1 MGFRHSHLSIAAMN
15 ANILKW
21 FWNTSRGLRLQ
32 SCINAVLGIIHVGLD
47 FAFIAATKLAID
59 IATGRSQ
66 SSLSLAAAL
75 LIGIMVSQIVMG
87 FTRKWVA
94 AILGVRSQN
103 MLQLRLFNHI
113 LQSEWSGIEKHHS
126 GDVLNRLEHDVKDIT
141 NVITETLPSILGLT
155 FRFAGAFLFLYSMD
169 KTLACMLVFVAPVF
183 ILLSKIYVRKM
194 RALTREIRNTDSKIQ
209 SILQESIQHRIIIK
223 TLERCQSMV
232 EKLGVNQA
240 LLRKQI
246 RQRTLF
252 SSFSATM
259 LSAGFG
265 GGYLITFL
273 WGANR
278 LHEGTITYGMMIAF
292 IQLVGQIQGPFRE
305 LTRYI
310 PVIVN
315 SLTACDRLMELQ
327 HTPLEPAGSPI
338 RLSEG
343 GIDIKNVTFAYDE
356 HRTIL
361 QQLQFHFP
369 IGSITAIQG
378 ETGAGKTTLIR
389 LILALMKPAS
399 GCIEI
404 FDAQGNRYPISPQ
417 TRCNLVYVPQGN
429 TLFSGTIRDNLLL
442 GNPAATEEQ
451 MLEALRTAC
460 AEFAIERGLD
470 AICGELGAGLSE
482 GQAQRISIARA
493 LLRDGC
499 ILLLDEATSAL
510 DGETEQEML
519 HRLHEWSGGKKT
531 IIFITHRQAV
541 LDYCTQSLTLKRE
554 N

>member
-1 MGFRHSHLSIAAMN
+1 MFSMSG
-15 ANILKW
+15 NIPKW

-59 IATGRSQ
+59 IATGRSRQ
-66 SSLSLAAAL
+66 SLSIAAAL
-75 LIGIMVSQIVMG
+75 LIGIMLSQILMG

-103 MLQLRLFNHI
+103 MLQLRLFSH
-113 LQSEWSGIEKHHS
+113 LMKSEWSGIEKHHS
-126 GDVLNRLEHDVKDIT
+126 GDVLNRLEHDVRDIT
-141 NVITETLPSILGLT
+141 NVITETIPSVLGLIV
-155 FRFAGAFLFLYSMD
+155 RFIGAFIFLYSMD
-169 KTLACMLVFVAPVF
+169 STLACMLVFVAPAF
-183 ILLSKIYVRKM
+183 ILLSKLYIRKM
-194 RALTREIRNTDSKIQ
+194 RALTREIRNTDSRIQ
-209 SILQESIQHRIIIK
+209 SILQESIQHRIILK
-223 TLERCQSMV
+223 TLERCHTMV
-232 EKLGVNQA
+232 QKLGISQA
-240 LLRKQI
+240 MLRRQI

-259 LSAGFG
+259 LNAGFG

-278 LHEGTITYGMMIAF
+278 LHDGEITYGMMIAF

-305 LTRYI
+305 ITRYI
-310 PVIVN
+310 PIIVN
-315 SLTACDRLMELQ
+315 SITACDRLMELQ
-327 HTPLEPAGSPI
+327 ETPAEPEGDAI
-338 RLSEG
+338 RLHTG
-343 GIDIKNVTFAYDE
+343 GIRINNVTYAYDT

-361 QQLQFHFP
+361 HQLNFDFP

-389 LILALMKPAS
+389 LILALVKPQDGS
-399 GCIEI
+399 LEI
-404 FDAQGNRYPISPQ
+404 YDNRGESYAVCPQ

-429 TLFSGTIRDNLLL
+429 TIFSGTIRDNLLL
-442 GNPAATEEQ
+442 GNPSATEEQ

-470 AICGELGAGLSE
+470 AACGELGAGLSE

-510 DGETEQEML
+510 DNETEQELL
-519 HRLHEWSGGKKT
+519 HRIQQWSNGRKT
-531 IIFITHRQAV
+531 IIFVTHRQAV
-541 LDYCTQSLTLKRE
+541 LNYCTQFLTLKRE
-554 N
+554 

>member
-1 MGFRHSHLSIAAMN
+1 MSS
-15 ANILKW
+15 NIPRW
-21 FWNTSRGLRLQ
+21 FWHTSRGLRLQ

-66 SSLSLAAAL
+66 SSLNIAAAL
-75 LIGIMVSQIVMG
+75 LIGIMLSQILMG

-103 MLQLRLFNHI
+103 MLQLRLFSH
-113 LQSEWSGIEKHHS
+113 LMQSEWSGIEKHHS

-141 NVITETLPSILGLT
+141 NVITETIPSVLGLT
-155 FRFAGAFLFLYSMD
+155 VRFVGAFIFLYSMD
-169 KTLACMLVFVAPVF
+169 ETLACLLVFVAPVF
-183 ILLSKIYVRKM
+183 ILLSKLYIRKM
-194 RALTREIRNTDSKIQ
+194 RTLTREIRNTDSKIQ
-209 SILQESIQHRIIIK
+209 SILQESIQHRIILK
-223 TLERCQSMV
+223 TLERCQTMV
-232 EKLGVNQA
+232 ERLGISQA
-240 LLRKQI
+240 MLRKQI
-246 RQRTLF
+246 RKRTLF

-278 LHEGTITYGMMIAF
+278 LHDGEITYGMMIAF

-315 SLTACDRLMELQ
+315 SITACDRLMELQ
-327 HTPLEPAGSPI
+327 ETPTEPTGDAI
-338 RLSEG
+338 RISEG
-343 GIDIKNVTFAYDE
+343 GIRINDVSYAYDQ
-356 HRTIL
+356 HRMIL
-361 QQLQFHFP
+361 NHLSYNFP

-389 LILALMKPAS
+389 LILALMKPQS
-399 GCIEI
+399 GSLEI
-404 FDAQGNRYPISPQ
+404 YDAQERSYAISPQ

-429 TLFSGTIRDNLLL
+429 TIFSGTIRDNLLL
-442 GNPAATEEQ
+442 GNPTATESQ
-451 MLEALRTAC
+451 MQDALQIAC

-470 AICGELGAGLSE
+470 TPCGELGAGLSE

-493 LLRDGC
+493 LLRQGS

-510 DGETEQEML
+510 DNETEQELL
-519 HRLHEWSGGKKT
+519 HRLHQWSGGKKT

-541 LDYCTQSLTLKRE
+541 LDYCTQSLTLKE
-554 N
+554 ES

>member
-1 MGFRHSHLSIAAMN
+1 MSS
-15 ANILKW
+15 NIPRW
-21 FWNTSRGLRLQ
+21 FWHTSRGLRLQ

-66 SSLSLAAAL
+66 SSLNLAAAL
-75 LIGIMVSQIVMG
+75 LIGIMLSQILMG

-103 MLQLRLFNHI
+103 MLQLRLFSH
-113 LQSEWSGIEKHHS
+113 LMQSEWSGIEKHHS

-141 NVITETLPSILGLT
+141 NVITETIPSVLGLT
-155 FRFAGAFLFLYSMD
+155 VRFVGAFIFLYSMD
-169 KTLACMLVFVAPVF
+169 ETLACLLVFVAPAF
-183 ILLSKIYVRKM
+183 ILLSKLYIRKM

-209 SILQESIQHRIIIK
+209 SILQESIQHRIILK
-223 TLERCQSMV
+223 TLERCQTMV
-232 EKLGVNQA
+232 ERLGISQA
-240 LLRKQI
+240 MLRKQI
-246 RQRTLF
+246 KQRTLF

-273 WGANR
+273 WGVNR
-278 LHEGTITYGMMIAF
+278 LHDGEITYGMMIAF

-310 PVIVN
+310 PIIVN
-315 SLTACDRLMELQ
+315 SITACDRLMELQ
-327 HTPLEPAGSPI
+327 ETPAEPEGEAI
-338 RLSEG
+338 RLAEG
-343 GIDIKNVTFAYDE
+343 GIRINDVSYAYDE
-356 HRTIL
+356 HRTVL
-361 QQLQFHFP
+361 NQLSYNFP

-389 LILALMKPAS
+389 LILALMKPQRGS
-399 GCIEI
+399 LEI
-404 FDAQGNRYPISPQ
+404 YDAQERSYAICPQ

-429 TLFSGTIRDNLLL
+429 TIFSGTLRDNLLL
-442 GNPAATEEQ
+442 GNPSATDEQ
-451 MLEALRTAC
+451 MLEALKTAC

-470 AICGELGAGLSE
+470 ATFGELGAGLSE

-510 DGETEQEML
+510 DNETEQELL
-519 HRLHEWSGGKKT
+519 HRLHQWSGGKKT

-541 LDYCTQSLTLKRE
+541 LEYCTQSLTLKKE
-554 N
+554 D

>member
-1 MGFRHSHLSIAAMN
+1 MSS
-15 ANILKW
+15 NIPRW
-21 FWNTSRGLRLQ
+21 FWHTSRGLRLQ

-66 SSLSLAAAL
+66 SSLNIAAAL
-75 LIGIMVSQIVMG
+75 LIGIMLSQILMG

-103 MLQLRLFNHI
+103 MLQLRLFSH
-113 LQSEWSGIEKHHS
+113 LMQSEWSGIEKHHS

-141 NVITETLPSILGLT
+141 NVITETIPSVLGLT
-155 FRFAGAFLFLYSMD
+155 VRFVGAFIFLYSMD
-169 KTLACMLVFVAPVF
+169 ETLACLLVFVAPVF
-183 ILLSKIYVRKM
+183 ILLSKLYIRKM
-194 RALTREIRNTDSKIQ
+194 RTLTREIRNTDSKIQ
-209 SILQESIQHRIIIK
+209 SILQESIQHRIILK
-223 TLERCQSMV
+223 TQERCQTMV
-232 EKLGVNQA
+232 ERLGISQA
-240 LLRKQI
+240 MLRKQI
-246 RQRTLF
+246 RKRTLF

-278 LHEGTITYGMMIAF
+278 LHDGEITYGMMIAF

-315 SLTACDRLMELQ
+315 SITACDRLMELQ
-327 HTPLEPAGSPI
+327 ETPTEPTGDAI
-338 RLSEG
+338 RISEG
-343 GIDIKNVTFAYDE
+343 GIRINDVSYAYDQ
-356 HRTIL
+356 HRMIL
-361 QQLQFHFP
+361 NHLSYNFP

-389 LILALMKPAS
+389 LILALMKPQS
-399 GCIEI
+399 GSLEI
-404 FDAQGNRYPISPQ
+404 YDAQERSYAISPQ

-429 TLFSGTIRDNLLL
+429 TIFSGTIRDNLLL
-442 GNPAATEEQ
+442 GNPTATESQ
-451 MLEALRTAC
+451 MQDALQIAC

-470 AICGELGAGLSE
+470 TPCGELGAGLSE

-493 LLRDGC
+493 LLRQGS

-510 DGETEQEML
+510 DNETEQELL
-519 HRLHEWSGGKKT
+519 HRLHQWSGGKKT

-541 LDYCTQSLTLKRE
+541 LDYCTQSLTLKE
-554 N
+554 ES

>member
-1 MGFRHSHLSIAAMN
+1 MN
-15 ANILKW
+15 TNIPRW

-59 IATGRSQ
+59 IATGRSY
-66 SSLSLAAAL
+66 SSLTLAAAL
-75 LIGIMVSQIVMG
+75 LIGIMLSQILMG
-87 FTRKWVA
+87 FTRKWIA

-103 MLQLRLFNHI
+103 MLQLRLFSH
-113 LQSEWSGIEKHHS
+113 LMQSEWSGIEKHHS
-126 GDVLNRLEHDVKDIT
+126 GDVLNRLEHDIKDIT
-141 NVITETLPSILGLT
+141 NVITETIPSVLGLIV
-155 FRFAGAFLFLYSMD
+155 RFVGAFIFLYSMD
-169 KTLACMLVFVAPVF
+169 ETLACLLVFVAPVF
-183 ILLSKIYVRKM
+183 ILLSKLYIKKM
-194 RALTREIRNTDSKIQ
+194 RALTRDIRNTDSNIQ
-209 SILQESIQHRIIIK
+209 SILQESIQHRVILK
-223 TLERCQSMV
+223 TLERCQTMV
-232 EKLGVNQA
+232 ERLGISQA

-273 WGANR
+273 WGVNR
-278 LHEGTITYGMMIAF
+278 LHDGEITYGMMIAF

-315 SLTACDRLMELQ
+315 SITACDRLMELQ
-327 HTPLEPAGSPI
+327 ETPTEPEGNAI
-338 RLSEG
+338 RLPEG
-343 GIDIKNVTFAYDE
+343 GIRINDVTYAYDQ

-361 QQLQFHFP
+361 KHLSFHFP
-369 IGSITAIQG
+369 IGSTTAIQG

-389 LILALMKPAS
+389 LILALMKPQS
-399 GCIEI
+399 GSLEI
-404 FDAQGNRYPISPQ
+404 YDAQGKSYAISPQ

-429 TLFSGTIRDNLLL
+429 TIFSGTIRDNLLL
-442 GNPAATEEQ
+442 GNPTAAESQ
-451 MLEALRTAC
+451 MLEALQTAC

-470 AICGELGAGLSE
+470 TPCGELGAGLSE

-493 LLRDGC
+493 LLRQGC

-510 DGETEQEML
+510 DNETEQELL
-519 HRLHEWSGGKKT
+519 HRLRQWSGGKKT

-541 LDYCTQSLTLKRE
+541 LDHSTQFLTLKKER
-554 N
+554 

>member
-1 MGFRHSHLSIAAMN
+1 MSS
-15 ANILKW
+15 NIPRW
-21 FWNTSRGLRLQ
+21 FWHTSRGLRLQ

-66 SSLSLAAAL
+66 SSLNLAAAL
-75 LIGIMVSQIVMG
+75 LIGIMLSQILMG

-103 MLQLRLFNHI
+103 MLQLRLFSH
-113 LQSEWSGIEKHHS
+113 LMQSEWSGIEKHHS
-126 GDVLNRLEHDVKDIT
+126 GDVLNRLE
-141 NVITETLPSILGLT
+141 LGLT
-155 FRFAGAFLFLYSMD
+155 VRFVGAFIFLYSMD
-169 KTLACMLVFVAPVF
+169 ETLACLLVFVAPAF
-183 ILLSKIYVRKM
+183 ILLSKLYIRKM

-209 SILQESIQHRIIIK
+209 SILQESIQHRIILK
-223 TLERCQSMV
+223 TLERCQTMV
-232 EKLGVNQA
+232 ERLGISQA
-240 LLRKQI
+240 MLRKQI
-246 RQRTLF
+246 KQRTLF

-273 WGANR
+273 WGVNR
-278 LHEGTITYGMMIAF
+278 LHDGEITYGMMIAF

-310 PVIVN
+310 PIIVN
-315 SLTACDRLMELQ
+315 SITACDRLMELQ
-327 HTPLEPAGSPI
+327 ETPAEPEGEAI
-338 RLSEG
+338 RLAEG
-343 GIDIKNVTFAYDE
+343 GIRINDVSYAYDE
-356 HRTIL
+356 HRTVL
-361 QQLQFHFP
+361 NQLSYHFP

-389 LILALMKPAS
+389 LILALMKPQRGS
-399 GCIEI
+399 LEI
-404 FDAQGNRYPISPQ
+404 YDAQERSYAISPQ

-429 TLFSGTIRDNLLL
+429 TIFSGTLRDNLLL
-442 GNPAATEEQ
+442 GNPSATDEQ
-451 MLEALRTAC
+451 MLEALKTAC

-470 AICGELGAGLSE
+470 ATFGELGAGLSE

-510 DGETEQEML
+510 DNETEQELL
-519 HRLHEWSGGKKT
+519 HRLHQWSGGKKT

-541 LDYCTQSLTLKRE
+541 LEYCTQSLTLKKE
-554 N
+554 D

>member
-1 MGFRHSHLSIAAMN
+1 MN
-15 ANILKW
+15 SSTLTWLWK
-21 FWNTSRGLRLQ
+21 TSRGLRLQ

-47 FAFIAATKLAID
+47 FSFIAATKLAID
-59 IATGRSQ
+59 IATGKSN
-66 SSLSLAAAL
+66 SSLNLAAAL
-75 LIGIMVSQIVMG
+75 LVGIMLSQILMG

-103 MLQLRLFNHI
+103 MLQLRLFRH
-113 LQSEWSGIEKHHS
+113 LMQSEWSGIEKHHS

-141 NVITETLPSILGLT
+141 NVITETLPSVLGLVV
-155 FRFAGAFLFLYSMD
+155 RFVGAFFFLFSMD
-169 KTLACMLVFVAPVF
+169 KSLACLLVFVAPVF
-183 ILLSKIYVRKM
+183 ILLSKIYIKKM

-209 SILQESIQHRIIIK
+209 SILQESIQHRIILK

-232 EKLGVNQA
+232 ERLGASQA

-273 WGANR
+273 WGVTR
-278 LHEGTITYGMMIAF
+278 LHEGAITYGMMIAF

-310 PVIVN
+310 PIIVN
-315 SLTACDRLMELQ
+315 SITACDRLMELQ
-327 HTPLEPAGSPI
+327 KTPAEPEGNPI
-338 RLSEG
+338 RLTEG
-343 GIDIKNVTFAYDE
+343 GLDIKDVSYAYDE
-356 HRTIL
+356 HRTIINHL
-361 QQLQFHFP
+361 NFQFP

-389 LILALMKPAS
+389 LILALMKPQS
-399 GCIEI
+399 GNIEI
-404 FDAQGNRYPISPQ
+404 YDANGNCYAVSPQ

-429 TLFSGTIRDNLLL
+429 TIFSGTIHDNLLL
-442 GNPAATEEQ
+442 GNPSATEEQ
-451 MLEALRTAC
+451 MHEALRTAC

-470 AICGELGAGLSE
+470 APCGELGAGLSE

-493 LLRDGC
+493 LLREGS

-510 DGETEQEML
+510 DSETEQELL
-519 HRLHEWSGGKKT
+519 HRLHQWSGGKKT

-541 LDYCTQSLTLKRE
+541 LDYCTQFLTLERE
-554 N
+554 S

>member
-1 MGFRHSHLSIAAMN
+1 MSS
-15 ANILKW
+15 NIPRW
-21 FWNTSRGLRLQ
+21 FWHTSRGLRLQ

-66 SSLSLAAAL
+66 SSLNIAAAL
-75 LIGIMVSQIVMG
+75 LIGIMLSQILMG

-103 MLQLRLFNHI
+103 MLQLRLFSH
-113 LQSEWSGIEKHHS
+113 LMQSEWSGIEKHHS

-141 NVITETLPSILGLT
+141 NVITETIPSVLGLT
-155 FRFAGAFLFLYSMD
+155 VRFVGAFFFLYSMD
-169 KTLACMLVFVAPVF
+169 KTLACMLIFVAPVF
-183 ILLSKIYVRKM
+183 ILLSKLYIRKM

-209 SILQESIQHRIIIK
+209 SILQESIQHRIILK
-223 TLERCQSMV
+223 TLERCQTMV
-232 EKLGVNQA
+232 ERLGISQA
-240 LLRKQI
+240 MLRKQI
-246 RQRTLF
+246 KQRTLF

-278 LHEGTITYGMMIAF
+278 LHDGEITYGMMIAF

-310 PVIVN
+310 PIIVN
-315 SLTACDRLMELQ
+315 SITACDRLMELQ
-327 HTPLEPAGSPI
+327 ETPAEPTGETI

-343 GIDIKNVTFAYDE
+343 GIRINDVSYAYDE
-356 HRTIL
+356 HRTVL
-361 QQLQFHFP
+361 SHLSYHFP

-389 LILALMKPAS
+389 LILALMKPQS
-399 GCIEI
+399 GSLEI
-404 FDAQGNRYPISPQ
+404 YNVQERSYVISPQ
-417 TRCNLVYVPQGN
+417 TRSNLVYVPQGN
-429 TLFSGTIRDNLLL
+429 TIFSGTLRDNLLL
-442 GNPAATEEQ
+442 GNPTATEEQ
-451 MLEALRTAC
+451 MLEALKTAC
-460 AEFAIERGLD
+460 AEFALERGLD
-470 AICGELGAGLSE
+470 ATFGELGAGLSE

-493 LLRDGC
+493 LLRNGC

-510 DGETEQEML
+510 DNETEQELL
-519 HRLHEWSGGKKT
+519 HRLHQWSDGKKT

-554 N
+554 S

>member
-1 MGFRHSHLSIAAMN
+1 MSS
-15 ANILKW
+15 NIPRW
-21 FWNTSRGLRLQ
+21 FWHTSRGLRLQ

-66 SSLSLAAAL
+66 SSLNIAAAL
-75 LIGIMVSQIVMG
+75 LIGIMLSQILMG

-103 MLQLRLFNHI
+103 MLQLRLFSH
-113 LQSEWSGIEKHHS
+113 LMQSEWSGIEKHHS

-141 NVITETLPSILGLT
+141 NVITETIPSVLGLT
-155 FRFAGAFLFLYSMD
+155 VRFVGAFIFLYSMD
-169 KTLACMLVFVAPVF
+169 ETLACLLVFVAPVF
-183 ILLSKIYVRKM
+183 ILLSKLYIRKM
-194 RALTREIRNTDSKIQ
+194 RTLTREIRNTDSKIQ
-209 SILQESIQHRIIIK
+209 SILQESIQHRIILK
-223 TLERCQSMV
+223 TLERCQTMV
-232 EKLGVNQA
+232 ERLGISQTM
-240 LLRKQI
+240 LRKQI
-246 RQRTLF
+246 RKRTLF

-278 LHEGTITYGMMIAF
+278 LHDGEITYGMMIAF

-315 SLTACDRLMELQ
+315 SITACDRLMELQ
-327 HTPLEPAGSPI
+327 ETPTEPTGDAI
-338 RLSEG
+338 RISEG
-343 GIDIKNVTFAYDE
+343 GIRINDVSYAYDQ
-356 HRTIL
+356 HRMIL
-361 QQLQFHFP
+361 NHLSYNFP

-389 LILALMKPAS
+389 LILALMKPQS
-399 GCIEI
+399 GSLEI
-404 FDAQGNRYPISPQ
+404 YDAQERSYAISPQ

-429 TLFSGTIRDNLLL
+429 TIFSGTIRDNLLL
-442 GNPAATEEQ
+442 GNPTATESQ
-451 MLEALRTAC
+451 MQDALQIAC

-470 AICGELGAGLSE
+470 APCGELGAGLSE

-493 LLRDGC
+493 LLRQGS

-510 DGETEQEML
+510 DNETEQELL
-519 HRLHEWSGGKKT
+519 HRLHQWSGGKKT

-541 LDYCTQSLTLKRE
+541 LDYCTQSLILKGE
-554 N
+554 S

>member
-1 MGFRHSHLSIAAMN
+1 MST
-15 ANILKW
+15 NILRW

-32 SCINAVLGIIHVGLD
+32 SCINAILGIIHVGLD
-47 FAFIAATKLAID
+47 FAFIAATKLSID
-59 IATGRSQ
+59 IATGRSE
-66 SSLSLAAAL
+66 SSLNIAAAL
-75 LIGIMVSQIVMG
+75 LIGIMLSQILMG

-103 MLQLRLFNHI
+103 MLQLRLFNH
-113 LQSEWSGIEKHHS
+113 LMQSEWSGIEKHHS

-141 NVITETLPSILGLT
+141 NVITETIPSVLGLIV
-155 FRFAGAFLFLYSMD
+155 RFVGAFIFLYSMD
-169 KTLACMLVFVAPVF
+169 KTLAFLLVFVAPVF
-183 ILLSKIYVRKM
+183 ILLSKIYVKKM
-194 RALTREIRNTDSKIQ
+194 RALTRDIRNTDSKIQ
-209 SILQESIQHRIIIK
+209 SILQESIQHRIILK

-232 EKLGVNQA
+232 DRLGISQA

-273 WGANR
+273 WGVTR
-278 LHEGTITYGMMIAF
+278 LHEGAITYGMMIAF

-310 PVIVN
+310 PIIVN
-315 SLTACDRLMELQ
+315 SITACDRLMELQ
-327 HTPLEPAGSPI
+327 DVPMEPDGEPI
-338 RLSEG
+338 QLKEG
-343 GIDIKNVTFAYDE
+343 GIQIKNVTYAYDK

-361 QQLQFHFP
+361 HQLQFNFP

-378 ETGAGKTTLIR
+378 ETGAGKTTLVR
-389 LILALMKPAS
+389 LILALMKPQS
-399 GCIEI
+399 GNIEI
-404 FDAQGNRYPISPQ
+404 YDDKGEHHIMSPQ
-417 TRCNLVYVPQGN
+417 TRCNLIYVPQGN
-429 TLFSGTIRDNLLL
+429 TIFSGTIRDNLLL
-442 GNPAATEEQ
+442 GNPSATEKQ
-451 MLEALRTAC
+451 MLEALQTAC

-470 AICGELGAGLSE
+470 TTCGELGTGLSE

-493 LLRDGC
+493 LLRKGC

-510 DGETEQEML
+510 DNETEQEL
-519 HRLHEWSGGKKT
+519 LRRLHQWSDGEKT
-531 IIFITHRQAV
+531 IIFVTHRQAV
-541 LDYCTQSLTLKRE
+541 LDYCTQFLTLKRE

>member
-1 MGFRHSHLSIAAMN
+1 MSS
-15 ANILKW
+15 NIPRW

-66 SSLSLAAAL
+66 NYLHIAAAL
-75 LIGIMVSQIVMG
+75 LIGIMLSQILMG

-103 MLQLRLFNHI
+103 MLQLRLFTH
-113 LQSEWSGIEKHHS
+113 LMQSEWSGIEKHHS

-141 NVITETLPSILGLT
+141 NVITETIPSVLGLIV
-155 FRFAGAFLFLYSMD
+155 RFVGAFIFLYSMD
-169 KTLACMLVFVAPVF
+169 KALACLLVFVAPVF
-183 ILLSKIYVRKM
+183 FLLSKLYIRKM

-209 SILQESIQHRIIIK
+209 SILQESIQHRIILR
-223 TLERCQSMV
+223 TLERCQTMA
-232 EKLGVNQA
+232 ERLGITQA
-240 LLRKQI
+240 QLRKQI

-273 WGANR
+273 WSVNR
-278 LHEGTITYGMMIAF
+278 LHEGEITYGMMIAF

-310 PVIVN
+310 PIIVN
-315 SLTACDRLMELQ
+315 SITACDRLMELQ
-327 HTPLEPAGSPI
+327 KTPVERTGDAI
-338 RLSEG
+338 RLTEG
-343 GIDIKNVTFAYDE
+343 GIRIQNVTYAYDD

-361 QQLQFHFP
+361 RQLNFDFP

-389 LILALMKPAS
+389 LILALIKPQNGS
-399 GCIEI
+399 LEI
-404 FDAQGNRYPISPQ
+404 YDEQKKSYAISPQ

-429 TLFSGTIRDNLLL
+429 TIFSGTIRDNLLL
-442 GNPAATEEQ
+442 GNPSATEEQ
-451 MLEALRTAC
+451 MLKALKTAC

-470 AICGELGAGLSE
+470 ATCGELGAGLSE

-510 DGETEQEML
+510 DNDTEQELL
-519 HRLHEWSGGKKT
+519 HRLHQWSNGKKT

-541 LDYCTQSLTLKRE
+541 LDYCTHFLTLKKE
-554 N
+554 M

>member
-1 MGFRHSHLSIAAMN
+1 MSS
-15 ANILKW
+15 NIPRW
-21 FWNTSRGLRLQ
+21 FWHTSRGLRLQ

-66 SSLSLAAAL
+66 SSLNIAAAL
-75 LIGIMVSQIVMG
+75 LIGIMLSQILMG

-103 MLQLRLFNHI
+103 MLQLRLFSH
-113 LQSEWSGIEKHHS
+113 LMQSEWSGIEKHHS

-141 NVITETLPSILGLT
+141 NVITETIPSVLGLT
-155 FRFAGAFLFLYSMD
+155 VRFMGAFFFLYSMD
-169 KTLACMLVFVAPVF
+169 ETLACMLVFVAPVF
-183 ILLSKIYVRKM
+183 ILLSKLYIRKM

-209 SILQESIQHRIIIK
+209 SILQESIQHRIILK
-223 TLERCQSMV
+223 TLERCQTMV
-232 EKLGVNQA
+232 ERLGISQA
-240 LLRKQI
+240 MLRKQI
-246 RQRTLF
+246 KQRTLF

-278 LHEGTITYGMMIAF
+278 LHDGEITYGMMIAF

-310 PVIVN
+310 PIIVN
-315 SLTACDRLMELQ
+315 SITACDRLMELQ
-327 HTPLEPAGSPI
+327 ETPAEPTGEAI
-338 RLSEG
+338 RLCEG
-343 GIDIKNVTFAYDE
+343 GIRINDVSYAYDE

-361 QQLQFHFP
+361 SHLSFHFP

-389 LILALMKPAS
+389 LILALMKPQS
-399 GCIEI
+399 GSLEI
-404 FDAQGNRYPISPQ
+404 YDAQERSYVISPQ

-429 TLFSGTIRDNLLL
+429 TIFSGTLRDNLLL
-442 GNPAATEEQ
+442 GNPTATEEQ
-451 MLEALRTAC
+451 MLEALKTAC
-460 AEFAIERGLD
+460 AEFALERGLD
-470 AICGELGAGLSE
+470 ATFGELGAGLSE

-493 LLRDGC
+493 LLRNGC

-510 DGETEQEML
+510 DNETEQELL
-519 HRLHEWSGGKKT
+519 HRLQQWSDGKKT

-554 N
+554 S

>member
-1 MGFRHSHLSIAAMN
+1 MSS
-15 ANILKW
+15 NIPRW

-66 SSLSLAAAL
+66 SSLNIAAAL
-75 LIGIMVSQIVMG
+75 LIGIMLSQILMG

-103 MLQLRLFNHI
+103 MLQLRLFSH
-113 LQSEWSGIEKHHS
+113 LMQSEWSGIEKHHS

-141 NVITETLPSILGLT
+141 NVITETIPSVLGLT
-155 FRFAGAFLFLYSMD
+155 VRFVGAFFFLYSMD
-169 KTLACMLVFVAPVF
+169 ETLACLLVFVAPVF
-183 ILLSKIYVRKM
+183 ILLSKVYIKKM
-194 RALTREIRNTDSKIQ
+194 RVLTREIRNTDSKIQ
-209 SILQESIQHRIIIK
+209 SILQESIQHRIILK
-223 TLERCQSMV
+223 TLERCQTMV
-232 EKLGVNQA
+232 ERLGISQA

-246 RQRTLF
+246 KQRTLF

-278 LHEGTITYGMMIAF
+278 LHEGEITYGMMIAF

-310 PVIVN
+310 PIIVN
-315 SLTACDRLMELQ
+315 SITACDRLMELQ
-327 HTPLEPAGSPI
+327 DTPKEPDGEPI
-338 RLSEG
+338 RLKEG
-343 GIDIKNVTFAYDE
+343 GIRINDVTYAYDE

-361 QQLQFHFP
+361 NHLQFNFP
-369 IGSITAIQG
+369 IGSITAILG

-389 LILALMKPAS
+389 LILALMNPQS
-399 GCIEI
+399 GSVEI
-404 FDAQGNRYPISPQ
+404 YDTNGNSYVVSPQ

-429 TLFSGTIRDNLLL
+429 TIFSGTIRDNLLL
-442 GNPAATEEQ
+442 GNPDATEEQ
-451 MLEALRTAC
+451 MLEALRIAC
-460 AEFAIERGLD
+460 ADFAIERGLD
-470 AICGELGAGLSE
+470 TPCGELGAGLSE

-493 LLRDGC
+493 LLREGS

-510 DGETEQEML
+510 DSETEQEL
-519 HRLHEWSGGKKT
+519 LQRLHQWSDGIKT

-541 LDYCTQSLTLKRE
+541 LNYCTQFLTLNRE
-554 N
+554 S

>member
-1 MGFRHSHLSIAAMN
+1 MSS
-15 ANILKW
+15 NIPRW
-21 FWNTSRGLRLQ
+21 FWHTSRGLRLQ

-66 SSLSLAAAL
+66 SSLNIAAAL
-75 LIGIMVSQIVMG
+75 LIGIMLSQILMG

-103 MLQLRLFNHI
+103 MLQLRLFSH
-113 LQSEWSGIEKHHS
+113 LMQSEWSGIEKHHS
-126 GDVLNRLEHDVKDIT
+126 GDVLNRLEHDVKDII
-141 NVITETLPSILGLT
+141 NVITETIPSVLGLT
-155 FRFAGAFLFLYSMD
+155 VRFVGAFFFLYSMD

-183 ILLSKIYVRKM
+183 ILLSKLYIRKM

-209 SILQESIQHRIIIK
+209 SILQESIQHRIILK
-223 TLERCQSMV
+223 TLERCQTMV
-232 EKLGVNQA
+232 ERLGISQA
-240 LLRKQI
+240 MLRKQI
-246 RQRTLF
+246 KQRTLF

-278 LHEGTITYGMMIAF
+278 LHDGEITYGMMIAF

-310 PVIVN
+310 PIIVN
-315 SLTACDRLMELQ
+315 SITACDRLMELQ
-327 HTPLEPAGSPI
+327 ETPAEPTGETI

-343 GIDIKNVTFAYDE
+343 GIRINDVSYAYDE
-356 HRTIL
+356 HRTVL
-361 QQLQFHFP
+361 SHLSYHFP

-389 LILALMKPAS
+389 LILALMKPQS
-399 GCIEI
+399 GSLEI
-404 FDAQGNRYPISPQ
+404 YNAQERSYVISPQ

-429 TLFSGTIRDNLLL
+429 TIFSGTLRDNLLL
-442 GNPAATEEQ
+442 GNPTATEEQ
-451 MLEALRTAC
+451 MLEALKTAC
-460 AEFAIERGLD
+460 AEFALERGLD
-470 AICGELGAGLSE
+470 ATFGELGAGLSE

-493 LLRDGC
+493 LLRNGC

-510 DGETEQEML
+510 DNETEQELL
-519 HRLHEWSGGKKT
+519 HRLHQWSDGKKT

-554 N
+554 S

>member
-1 MGFRHSHLSIAAMN
+1 MN
-15 ANILKW
+15 SSTLTWLWK
-21 FWNTSRGLRLQ
+21 TSRGLRLQ

-47 FAFIAATKLAID
+47 FSFIAATKLAID
-59 IATGRSQ
+59 IATGKSN
-66 SSLSLAAAL
+66 SSLNLAAAL
-75 LIGIMVSQIVMG
+75 LVGIMLSQILMG

-103 MLQLRLFNHI
+103 MLQLRLFRH
-113 LQSEWSGIEKHHS
+113 LMQSEWSGIEKHHS

-141 NVITETLPSILGLT
+141 NVITETLPSVLGLVV
-155 FRFAGAFLFLYSMD
+155 RFVGAFFFLFSMD
-169 KTLACMLVFVAPVF
+169 KSLACLLVFVAPVF
-183 ILLSKIYVRKM
+183 ILLSKIYIKKM

-209 SILQESIQHRIIIK
+209 SILQESIQHRIILK

-232 EKLGVNQA
+232 ERLGASQA

-273 WGANR
+273 WGVTR
-278 LHEGTITYGMMIAF
+278 LHEGAITYGMMIAF

-310 PVIVN
+310 PIIVN
-315 SLTACDRLMELQ
+315 SITACDRLMELQ
-327 HTPLEPAGSPI
+327 KTPAEPEGNPI
-338 RLSEG
+338 RLTEG
-343 GIDIKNVTFAYDE
+343 GLDIKDVSYAYDE
-356 HRTIL
+356 HRTIINHL
-361 QQLQFHFP
+361 NFQFP

-389 LILALMKPAS
+389 LILALMKPQS
-399 GCIEI
+399 GNIEI
-404 FDAQGNRYPISPQ
+404 YDANGNRYAVSPQ

-429 TLFSGTIRDNLLL
+429 TIFSGTIHDNLLL
-442 GNPAATEEQ
+442 GNPSATEEQ
-451 MLEALRTAC
+451 MHEALRTAC

-470 AICGELGAGLSE
+470 APCGELGAGLSE

-493 LLRDGC
+493 LLREGS

-510 DGETEQEML
+510 DSETEQELL
-519 HRLHEWSGGKKT
+519 HRLHQWSGGKKT

-541 LDYCTQSLTLKRE
+541 LDYCTQFLTLERE
-554 N
+554 S

>member
-1 MGFRHSHLSIAAMN
+1 MST
-15 ANILKW
+15 NIIRW
-21 FWNTSRGLRLQ
+21 FWHTSRGLRLQ
-32 SCINAVLGIIHVGLD
+32 SCINAILGIIHVGLD
-47 FAFIAATKLAID
+47 FAFIAATKMAID
-59 IATGRSQ
+59 IATGRNQ
-66 SSLSLAAAL
+66 NSLKLAAAL
-75 LIGIMVSQIVMG
+75 LIGIMVSQILMG

-94 AILGVRSQN
+94 AIVGVRSQN
-103 MLQLRLFNHI
+103 MLQLRLFDH
-113 LQSEWSGIEKHHS
+113 LMQSEWSGIEKHHS

-141 NVITETLPSILGLT
+141 NVITETLPSVLGLT
-155 FRFAGAFLFLYSMD
+155 VRFIGAFFFLYSMD
-169 KTLACMLVFVAPVF
+169 KSLACLLVFVAPIF
-183 ILLSKIYVRKM
+183 ILLSKLYVRKM

-209 SILQESIQHRIIIK
+209 SILQESIQHRIILK
-223 TLERCQSMV
+223 TLERCQTMV
-232 EKLGVNQA
+232 ERLGISQA
-240 LLRKQI
+240 MLRKQI

-273 WGANR
+273 WGVTR
-278 LHEGTITYGMMIAF
+278 LHEGAITYGMMIAF

-310 PVIVN
+310 PIIVN
-315 SLTACDRLMELQ
+315 SITACDRLMELQ
-327 HTPLEPAGSPI
+327 ETPAEPTGEAI

-343 GIDIKNVTFAYDE
+343 GIRINDVSYAYE
-356 HRTIL
+356 QGRMIL
-361 QQLQFHFP
+361 SHLSFHFP

-389 LILALMKPAS
+389 LILALMKPKS
-399 GCIEI
+399 GSLEI
-404 FDAQGNRYPISPQ
+404 YDAQERSYAISPQ

-429 TLFSGTIRDNLLL
+429 TIFSGTLRDNLLL
-442 GNPAATEEQ
+442 GNPTATEEQ
-451 MLEALRTAC
+451 MLEALKTAC
-460 AEFAIERGLD
+460 AEFALERGLD
-470 AICGELGAGLSE
+470 ATFGELGAGLSE

-510 DGETEQEML
+510 DNETEQELL
-519 HRLHEWSGGKKT
+519 HRLHQWSGGKKT

-541 LDYCTQSLTLKRE
+541 LEYCTQSLTLKKE
-554 N
+554 D

>member
-1 MGFRHSHLSIAAMN
+1 MN
-15 ANILKW
+15 SSTLTWLWK
-21 FWNTSRGLRLQ
+21 TSRGLRLQ

-47 FAFIAATKLAID
+47 FSFIAATKLAID
-59 IATGRSQ
+59 IATGKSN
-66 SSLSLAAAL
+66 SSLNLAAAL
-75 LIGIMVSQIVMG
+75 LVGIMLSQILMG

-103 MLQLRLFNHI
+103 MLQLRLFRH
-113 LQSEWSGIEKHHS
+113 LMQSEWSGIEKHHS

-141 NVITETLPSILGLT
+141 NVITETLPSVLGLVV
-155 FRFAGAFLFLYSMD
+155 RFVGAFFFLFSMD
-169 KTLACMLVFVAPVF
+169 KSLACLLVFVAPVF
-183 ILLSKIYVRKM
+183 ILLSKIYIKKM

-209 SILQESIQHRIIIK
+209 SILQESIQHRIILK

-232 EKLGVNQA
+232 ERLGASQA

-273 WGANR
+273 WGVTR
-278 LHEGTITYGMMIAF
+278 LHEGAITYGMMIAF

-310 PVIVN
+310 PIIVN
-315 SLTACDRLMELQ
+315 SITACDRLMELQ
-327 HTPLEPAGSPI
+327 KTPAEPEGNPI
-338 RLSEG
+338 RLTEG
-343 GIDIKNVTFAYDE
+343 GLDIKDVSYAYDE
-356 HRTIL
+356 HRTIINHL
-361 QQLQFHFP
+361 NFQFP

-389 LILALMKPAS
+389 LILALMKPQS
-399 GCIEI
+399 GNIEI
-404 FDAQGNRYPISPQ
+404 YDAKGNRYAASPQ

-429 TLFSGTIRDNLLL
+429 TIFSGTIHDNLLL
-442 GNPAATEEQ
+442 GNPSATEEQ
-451 MLEALRTAC
+451 MHEALRTAC

-470 AICGELGAGLSE
+470 APCGELGAGLSE

-493 LLRDGC
+493 LLREGS

-510 DGETEQEML
+510 DSETEQELL
-519 HRLHEWSGGKKT
+519 HRLHQWSGGKKT

-541 LDYCTQSLTLKRE
+541 LDYCTQFLTLERE
-554 N
+554 S

>member
-1 MGFRHSHLSIAAMN
+1 MSS
-15 ANILKW
+15 NIPRW
-21 FWNTSRGLRLQ
+21 FWHTSRGLRLQ

-66 SSLSLAAAL
+66 SSLNIAAAL
-75 LIGIMVSQIVMG
+75 LIGIMLSQILMG

-103 MLQLRLFNHI
+103 MLQLRLFSH
-113 LQSEWSGIEKHHS
+113 LMQSEWSGIEKHHS

-141 NVITETLPSILGLT
+141 NVITETIPSVLGLT
-155 FRFAGAFLFLYSMD
+155 VRFVGAFFFLYSMD
-169 KTLACMLVFVAPVF
+169 KTLACMLIFVAPVF
-183 ILLSKIYVRKM
+183 ILLSKLYIRKM

-209 SILQESIQHRIIIK
+209 SILQESIQHRIILK
-223 TLERCQSMV
+223 TLERCQTMV
-232 EKLGVNQA
+232 ERLGISQA
-240 LLRKQI
+240 MLRKQI
-246 RQRTLF
+246 KQRTLF

-278 LHEGTITYGMMIAF
+278 LHDGEITYGMMIAF

-310 PVIVN
+310 PIIVN
-315 SLTACDRLMELQ
+315 SITACDRLMELQ
-327 HTPLEPAGSPI
+327 ETPAEPTGETI

-343 GIDIKNVTFAYDE
+343 GIRINDVSYAYDE
-356 HRTIL
+356 HRTVL
-361 QQLQFHFP
+361 SHLSYHFP

-389 LILALMKPAS
+389 LILALMKPQS
-399 GCIEI
+399 GSLEI
-404 FDAQGNRYPISPQ
+404 YNAQERSYVISPQ
-417 TRCNLVYVPQGN
+417 TRSNLVYVPQGN
-429 TLFSGTIRDNLLL
+429 TIFSGTLRDNLLL
-442 GNPAATEEQ
+442 GNPTATEEQ
-451 MLEALRTAC
+451 MLEALKTAC
-460 AEFAIERGLD
+460 AEFALERGLD
-470 AICGELGAGLSE
+470 ATFGELGAGLSE

-493 LLRDGC
+493 LLRNGC

-510 DGETEQEML
+510 DNETEQELL
-519 HRLHEWSGGKKT
+519 HRLHQWSDGKKT

-554 N
+554 S

>member
-1 MGFRHSHLSIAAMN
+1 MS
-15 ANILKW
+15 ANIIRW

-32 SCINAVLGIIHVGLD
+32 SCINAILGIIHVGLD
-47 FAFIAATKLAID
+47 FAFIAATKLSID

-66 SSLSLAAAL
+66 SSLTLAAAL
-75 LIGIMVSQIVMG
+75 LIGIMLSQILMG

-103 MLQLRLFNHI
+103 MLQLRLFDH
-113 LQSEWSGIEKHHS
+113 LMQSQWSGIEKHHS

-141 NVITETLPSILGLT
+141 NVITETIPSILGLT
-155 FRFAGAFLFLYSMD
+155 VRFIGAFFFLHSMD
-169 KTLACMLVFVAPVF
+169 QTLAYLLVFIAPVF
-183 ILLSKIYVRKM
+183 ILLSKLYIKKM

-209 SILQESIQHRIIIK
+209 SILQESIQHRLILK
-223 TLERCQSMV
+223 TLERCQTMV
-232 EKLGVNQA
+232 ERLGISQS

-265 GGYLITFL
+265 GGYLVTFL
-273 WGANR
+273 WGVNR
-278 LHEGTITYGMMIAF
+278 LHEGEITYGMMIAF

-310 PVIVN
+310 PILVN
-315 SLTACDRLMELQ
+315 SITACDRLMELQ
-327 HTPLEPAGSPI
+327 ETPMESVGEPVRLE
-338 RLSEG
+338 EG
-343 GIDIKNVTFAYDE
+343 GIRLNDVSYAYDE
-356 HRTIL
+356 HRTVINHL
-361 QQLQFHFP
+361 RFDFP
-369 IGSITAIQG
+369 VGSITAIMG

-389 LILALMKPAS
+389 LILALMKPQS
-399 GCIEI
+399 GSIDI
-404 FDAQGNRYPISPQ
+404 YDAKGNSYAVSPQ

-429 TLFSGTIRDNLLL
+429 TIFSGTIRDNLLL

-451 MLEALRTAC
+451 MLDALRTAC
-460 AEFAIERGLD
+460 SEFAIDRGLD
-470 AICGELGAGLSE
+470 STCGELGAGLSE

-493 LLRDGC
+493 LLRNGS

-510 DGETEQEML
+510 DCETEQELL
-519 HRLHEWSGGKKT
+519 HRLHQWSDGKKT

-541 LDYCTQSLTLKRE
+541 LEYCTQFLTLKE
-554 N
+554 ES

>member
-1 MGFRHSHLSIAAMN
+1 MSS
-15 ANILKW
+15 NIPRW
-21 FWNTSRGLRLQ
+21 FWHTSRGLRLQ

-66 SSLSLAAAL
+66 SSLNIAAAL
-75 LIGIMVSQIVMG
+75 LIGIMLSQILMG

-103 MLQLRLFNHI
+103 MLQLRLFSH
-113 LQSEWSGIEKHHS
+113 LMQSEWSGIEKHHS

-141 NVITETLPSILGLT
+141 NVITETIPSVLGLT
-155 FRFAGAFLFLYSMD
+155 VRFVGAFIFLYSMD
-169 KTLACMLVFVAPVF
+169 ETLACLLVFVAPVF
-183 ILLSKIYVRKM
+183 ILLSKLYIRKM
-194 RALTREIRNTDSKIQ
+194 RTLTREIRNTDSKIQ
-209 SILQESIQHRIIIK
+209 SILQESIQHRIILK
-223 TLERCQSMV
+223 TLERCQTMV
-232 EKLGVNQA
+232 ERLGISQA
-240 LLRKQI
+240 MLRKQI
-246 RQRTLF
+246 RKRTLF

-278 LHEGTITYGMMIAF
+278 LHDGEITYGMMIAF

-315 SLTACDRLMELQ
+315 SITACDRLMELQ
-327 HTPLEPAGSPI
+327 ETPTEPTGDAI
-338 RLSEG
+338 RISEG
-343 GIDIKNVTFAYDE
+343 GIRINDVSYAYDQ
-356 HRTIL
+356 HRMIL
-361 QQLQFHFP
+361 NHLSYNFP

-389 LILALMKPAS
+389 LILALMKPQS
-399 GCIEI
+399 GSLEI
-404 FDAQGNRYPISPQ
+404 YDAQERSYAISPQ

-429 TLFSGTIRDNLLL
+429 TIFSGTLRDNLLL
-442 GNPAATEEQ
+442 GNPSATEEQ
-451 MLEALRTAC
+451 MLEALKTAC
-460 AEFAIERGLD
+460 AEFALERGLD
-470 AICGELGAGLSE
+470 ATFGELGAGLSE

-493 LLRDGC
+493 LLRNGC

-510 DGETEQEML
+510 DNETEQELL
-519 HRLHEWSGGKKT
+519 HRLHQWSDGKKT

-554 N
+554 S

>member
-1 MGFRHSHLSIAAMN
+1 MN
-15 ANILKW
+15 TNIPRW

-59 IATGRSQ
+59 IATGRSY
-66 SSLSLAAAL
+66 SSLTLAAAL
-75 LIGIMVSQIVMG
+75 LIGIMLSQILMG
-87 FTRKWVA
+87 FIRKWIA

-103 MLQLRLFNHI
+103 MLQLRLFSH
-113 LQSEWSGIEKHHS
+113 LMQSEWSGIEKHHS
-126 GDVLNRLEHDVKDIT
+126 GDVLNRLEHDIKDIT
-141 NVITETLPSILGLT
+141 NVITETIPSVLGLIV
-155 FRFAGAFLFLYSMD
+155 RFVGAFIFLYSMD
-169 KTLACMLVFVAPVF
+169 ETLACLLVFVAPVF
-183 ILLSKIYVRKM
+183 ILLSKLYIKKM
-194 RALTREIRNTDSKIQ
+194 RALTRDIRNTDSNIQ
-209 SILQESIQHRIIIK
+209 SILQESIQHRVILK
-223 TLERCQSMV
+223 TLERCQTMV
-232 EKLGVNQA
+232 ERLGISQA

-273 WGANR
+273 WGVNR
-278 LHEGTITYGMMIAF
+278 LHDGEITYGMMIAF

-315 SLTACDRLMELQ
+315 SITACDRLMELQ
-327 HTPLEPAGSPI
+327 ETPTEPEGNAI

-343 GIDIKNVTFAYDE
+343 GIRINDVTYAYDQ

-361 QQLQFHFP
+361 KHLSFHFP
-369 IGSITAIQG
+369 IGSTTAIQG

-389 LILALMKPAS
+389 LILALMKPQS
-399 GCIEI
+399 GSLEI
-404 FDAQGNRYPISPQ
+404 YDAQGKSYAISPQ

-429 TLFSGTIRDNLLL
+429 TIFSGTIRDNLLL
-442 GNPAATEEQ
+442 GNPTATESQ
-451 MLEALRTAC
+451 MLEALQTAC

-470 AICGELGAGLSE
+470 TPCGELGAGLSE

-493 LLRDGC
+493 LLRQGC

-510 DGETEQEML
+510 DNETEQELL
-519 HRLHEWSGGKKT
+519 HRLRQWSGGKKT

-541 LDYCTQSLTLKRE
+541 LDHSTQFLTLKKER
-554 N
+554 

>member
-1 MGFRHSHLSIAAMN
+1 MN
-15 ANILKW
+15 TNIPRW

-47 FAFIAATKLAID
+47 FAFIAATKLSID
-59 IATGRSQ
+59 IATERSS
-66 SSLSLAAAL
+66 SSLTLAAAL
-75 LIGIMVSQIVMG
+75 LIGIMLSQILMG
-87 FTRKWVA
+87 FTRKWIA

-103 MLQLRLFNHI
+103 MLQLRLFSH
-113 LQSEWSGIEKHHS
+113 LMQSEWSGIEKHHS

-141 NVITETLPSILGLT
+141 NVITETIPSVLGLIV
-155 FRFAGAFLFLYSMD
+155 RFVGAFIFLYSMD
-169 KTLACMLVFVAPVF
+169 ETLACLLVFVAPVF
-183 ILLSKIYVRKM
+183 ILLSKLYIKKM
-194 RALTREIRNTDSKIQ
+194 RALTRDIRNTDSNIQ
-209 SILQESIQHRIIIK
+209 SILQESIQHRVILK
-223 TLERCQSMV
+223 TLERCQTMV
-232 EKLGVNQA
+232 ERLGISQA

-273 WGANR
+273 WGVNR
-278 LHEGTITYGMMIAF
+278 LHDGEITYGMMIAF

-315 SLTACDRLMELQ
+315 SITACDRLMELQ
-327 HTPLEPAGSPI
+327 ETPTEPEGNAI

-343 GIDIKNVTFAYDE
+343 GIRINDVTYAYDQ

-361 QQLQFHFP
+361 KHLSFHFP
-369 IGSITAIQG
+369 IGSTTAIQG

-389 LILALMKPAS
+389 LILALMKPQS
-399 GCIEI
+399 GSLEI
-404 FDAQGNRYPISPQ
+404 YDAQGKSYAISPQ

-429 TLFSGTIRDNLLL
+429 TIFSGTIRDNMLL
-442 GNPAATEEQ
+442 GNPTATESQ
-451 MLEALRTAC
+451 MLEALQTAC

-470 AICGELGAGLSE
+470 TPCGELGAGLSE

-493 LLRDGC
+493 LLRQGC

-510 DGETEQEML
+510 DNETEQELL
-519 HRLHEWSGGKKT
+519 HRLRQWSGGKKT

-541 LDYCTQSLTLKRE
+541 LDHSTQFLTLKKER
-554 N
+554 

>member
-1 MGFRHSHLSIAAMN
+1 MS
-15 ANILKW
+15 ANIIRW

-47 FAFIAATKLAID
+47 FAFIAATKLSID

-66 SSLSLAAAL
+66 SSLKLAAAL
-75 LIGIMVSQIVMG
+75 LIGIMLSQILMG

-103 MLQLRLFNHI
+103 MLQIRLFDH
-113 LQSEWSGIEKHHS
+113 LMQSQWSGIEKHHS

-141 NVITETLPSILGLT
+141 NVITETIPSILGLT
-155 FRFAGAFLFLYSMD
+155 VRFVGAFIFLHSMD
-169 KTLACMLVFVAPVF
+169 QTLAYLLVFIAPVF
-183 ILLSKIYVRKM
+183 ILLSKLYIRKM

-209 SILQESIQHRIIIK
+209 SILQESIQHRLILK
-223 TLERCQSMV
+223 TLERCQTMV
-232 EKLGVNQA
+232 ERLGISQS

-265 GGYLITFL
+265 GGYLVTFL
-273 WGANR
+273 WGVNR
-278 LHEGTITYGMMIAF
+278 LHEGEITYGMMIAF

-305 LTRYI
+305 MTRYI
-310 PVIVN
+310 PILVN
-315 SLTACDRLMELQ
+315 SITACDRLMELQ
-327 HTPLEPAGSPI
+327 ETPMESVGEPV
-338 RLSEG
+338 RLKEG
-343 GIDIKNVTFAYDE
+343 GIRINNVSYAYDE
-356 HRTIL
+356 HRTVINHL
-361 QQLQFHFP
+361 RFDFP
-369 IGSITAIQG
+369 VGSITAIMG

-389 LILALMKPAS
+389 LILALMKPQS
-399 GCIEI
+399 GSIDI
-404 FDAQGNRYPISPQ
+404 YDAKGNSYAVSPQ

-429 TLFSGTIRDNLLL
+429 TIFSGTIRDNLLL

-451 MLEALRTAC
+451 MLDALRTAC
-460 AEFAIERGLD
+460 SEFAIDRGLD
-470 AICGELGAGLSE
+470 STCGELGAGLSE

-493 LLRDGC
+493 LLRNGS

-510 DGETEQEML
+510 DCETEQELL
-519 HRLHEWSGGKKT
+519 HRLHQWSDGKKT

-541 LDYCTQSLTLKRE
+541 LEYCTQFLTLKE
-554 N
+554 ES

>member
-1 MGFRHSHLSIAAMN
+1 MN
-15 ANILKW
+15 TNIPRW

-32 SCINAVLGIIHVGLD
+32 SCINAILGIIHVGLD
-47 FAFIAATKLAID
+47 FSFIAATKLAID
-59 IATGRSQ
+59 VATGRSQ
-66 SSLSLAAAL
+66 SSLNIAAAL
-75 LIGIMVSQIVMG
+75 LIGIMLSQILMG

-103 MLQLRLFNHI
+103 MLQLRLFNH
-113 LQSEWSGIEKHHS
+113 LMQSEWSGIEKHHS
-126 GDVLNRLEHDVKDIT
+126 GDVLNRLEHDVRDIT
-141 NVITETLPSILGLT
+141 NVITETIPSVFGLLV
-155 FRFAGAFLFLYSMD
+155 RFIGAFIFLYSMD
-169 KTLACMLVFVAPVF
+169 RTLACLLVFIAPAF
-183 ILLSKIYVRKM
+183 ILLSKIYIKKM

-209 SILQESIQHRIIIK
+209 SILQESIQHRIILK
-223 TLERCQSMV
+223 TLERCQTMV
-232 EKLGVNQA
+232 ERLGISQA

-246 RQRTLF
+246 KQRTLF

-273 WGANR
+273 WGVNR
-278 LHEGTITYGMMIAF
+278 LHEGEITYGMMIAF

-315 SLTACDRLMELQ
+315 SITACDRLMELQ
-327 HTPLEPAGSPI
+327 ETPTEPTGDNI
-338 RLSEG
+338 RLTEG
-343 GIDIKNVTFAYDE
+343 GISINDVSYAYDE
-356 HRTIL
+356 HRTVINH
-361 QQLQFHFP
+361 LQFKFP

-389 LILALMKPAS
+389 LILALLKPQS
-399 GCIEI
+399 GSLEI
-404 FDAQGNRYPISPQ
+404 YDTKGKRYAISPQ

-429 TLFSGTIRDNLLL
+429 TIFSGTIQDNLLL
-442 GNPAATEEQ
+442 GNPTATESQ
-451 MLEALRTAC
+451 MLDALKTAC

-470 AICGELGAGLSE
+470 APCGELGAGLSE

-493 LLRDGC
+493 LLREGC

-510 DGETEQEML
+510 DNETEQELL
-519 HRLHEWSGGKKT
+519 HRLHQWSRGKKT

-541 LDYCTQSLTLKRE
+541 LEYCTQFLTLKKER
-554 N
+554 

>member
-1 MGFRHSHLSIAAMN
+1 MN
-15 ANILKW
+15 TNIPRW

-59 IATGRSQ
+59 IATGRSY
-66 SSLSLAAAL
+66 SSLTLAAAL
-75 LIGIMVSQIVMG
+75 LIGIMLSQILMG
-87 FTRKWVA
+87 FTRKWIA

-103 MLQLRLFNHI
+103 MLQLRLFSH
-113 LQSEWSGIEKHHS
+113 LMQSEWSGIEKHHS

-141 NVITETLPSILGLT
+141 NVITETIPSVLGLIV
-155 FRFAGAFLFLYSMD
+155 RFVGAFIFLYSMD
-169 KTLACMLVFVAPVF
+169 ETLACLLVFVAPVF
-183 ILLSKIYVRKM
+183 ILLSKLYIKKM
-194 RALTREIRNTDSKIQ
+194 RALTRDIRNTDSNIQ
-209 SILQESIQHRIIIK
+209 SILQESIQHRVILK
-223 TLERCQSMV
+223 TLERCQTMV
-232 EKLGVNQA
+232 ERLGISQA

-273 WGANR
+273 WGVNR
-278 LHEGTITYGMMIAF
+278 LHDGEITYGMMIAF

-315 SLTACDRLMELQ
+315 SITACDRLMELQ
-327 HTPLEPAGSPI
+327 ETPTEPEGNAI

-343 GIDIKNVTFAYDE
+343 GIRINDVTYAYDQ

-361 QQLQFHFP
+361 KHLSFHFP
-369 IGSITAIQG
+369 IGSTTAIQG

-389 LILALMKPAS
+389 LILALMKPQS
-399 GCIEI
+399 GSLEI
-404 FDAQGNRYPISPQ
+404 YDAQGKSYAISPQ

-429 TLFSGTIRDNLLL
+429 TIFSGTIRDNMLL
-442 GNPAATEEQ
+442 GNPTATESQ
-451 MLEALRTAC
+451 MLEALQTAC

-470 AICGELGAGLSE
+470 TPCGELGAGLSE

-493 LLRDGC
+493 LLRQGC

-510 DGETEQEML
+510 DNETEQELL
-519 HRLHEWSGGKKT
+519 HRLRQWSGGKKT

-541 LDYCTQSLTLKRE
+541 LDHSTQFLTLKKER
-554 N
+554 

>member
-1 MGFRHSHLSIAAMN
+1 MN
-15 ANILKW
+15 TNMIRW
-21 FWNTSRGLRLQ
+21 FWDTSRGLRLQ

-59 IATGRSQ
+59 IATGRSN
-66 SSLSLAAAL
+66 SSLNIAAAL
-75 LIGIMVSQIVMG
+75 LIGIMLSQILMG

-103 MLQLRLFNHI
+103 LLQLRIFDHLM
-113 LQSEWSGIEKHHS
+113 QSEWSGIERHHS
-126 GDVLNRLEHDVKDIT
+126 GDVLNRLEHDVRDIT
-141 NVITETLPSILGLT
+141 NVITETLPSVLGLSV
-155 FRFAGAFLFLYSMD
+155 RFIGAFLFLYSMD
-169 KTLACMLVFVAPVF
+169 KTLACLLVFVAPIF
-183 ILLSKIYVRKM
+183 ILLSKIYVKKM
-194 RALTREIRNTDSKIQ
+194 RALTREIRNTDSIIQ
-209 SILQESIQHRIIIK
+209 SVLQESIQHRLILK
-223 TLERCQSMV
+223 TLERCQTMV
-232 EKLGVNQA
+232 ERLGISQA

-259 LSAGFG
+259 ISAGFG

-273 WGANR
+273 WGVTR
-278 LHEGTITYGMMIAF
+278 LHEGAITYGMMIAF

-310 PVIVN
+310 PIIVN
-315 SLTACDRLMELQ
+315 SITACDRLKELQ
-327 HTPLEPAGSPI
+327 DTPMEQTGDSI
-338 RLSEG
+338 RLKEG
-343 GIDIKNVTFAYDE
+343 GILINDVSYAYDK
-356 HRTIL
+356 HRPIL
-361 QQLQFHFP
+361 NHLQFKFP

-389 LILALMKPAS
+389 LILALLKPQS
-399 GCIEI
+399 GRIEI
-404 FDAQGNRYPISPQ
+404 YDAKGNHYTVSPQ

-429 TLFSGTIRDNLLL
+429 TIFSGTLRDNLLL

-451 MLEALRTAC
+451 MIDALRIAC

-470 AICGELGAGLSE
+470 ATCGELGAGLSE

-493 LLRDGC
+493 LLRHGS

-510 DGETEQEML
+510 DSDTEQELL
-519 HRLHEWSGGKKT
+519 HRLHQWSDGKKT
-531 IIFITHRQAV
+531 IIFITHRHAV
-541 LDYCTQSLTLKRE
+541 LEYCTQFLTLKE
-554 N
+554 EC